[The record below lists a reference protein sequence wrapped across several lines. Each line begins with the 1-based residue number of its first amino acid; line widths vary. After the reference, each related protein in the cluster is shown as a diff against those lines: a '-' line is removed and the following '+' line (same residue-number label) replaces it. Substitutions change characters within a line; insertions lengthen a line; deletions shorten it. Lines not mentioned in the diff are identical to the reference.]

1 MPEAVPSSS
10 ARLASAR
17 KPEPSVPSWRREMRA
32 LLALATPLTL
42 AYLGSIAISTTDVVM
57 MGWLG
62 PKMLAAGS
70 LGYNLMFPLYL
81 LGLGVVI
88 AVTPMVA
95 QDLGAGEV
103 RGIRRTFRQ
112 GLWAAFTIS
121 LPFCASLWF
130 GREILVFFQQ
140 APDVAG
146 LAESYLRTALW
157 SITPAFGYIT
167 LRSFLTAHSRTKAV
181 VVTQFFAVGLNV
193 LGNYALMF
201 GHFGFPRLELAGAGI
216 STTVVQIVSFSV
228 LLAYVVWQPAF
239 RRYQLLARFW
249 RPDWPRFFELLR
261 VGLPIGLA
269 IVAEAT
275 LFTGTALFMGLLGTL
290 PLAAQAIAVQCV
302 GIAFMVPLGISHAT
316 MVRVAFYAGAGD
328 RQGVARASWA
338 ALVLGLAVM
347 VTIAALFMVAG
358 RGIADLFLDGSIPG
372 ALEVEALA
380 GLFLFYAA
388 FAQLAD
394 GTQVIL
400 AGILRGLKDT
410 AAAMWFA
417 FIGFWGV
424 GLSASYIFGFAL
436 GFGSFGIWV
445 GLCLGLASVG
455 VLSFLRVLRAGH
467 LVPWGGP

>member
-1 MPEAVPSSS
+1 
-10 ARLASAR
+10 
-17 KPEPSVPSWRREMRA
+17 
-32 LLALATPLTL
+32 
-42 AYLGSIAISTTDVVM
+42 
-57 MGWLG
+57 
-62 PKMLAAGS
+62 
-70 LGYNLMFPLYL
+70 
-81 LGLGVVI
+81 
-88 AVTPMVA
+88 
-95 QDLGAGEV
+95 
-103 RGIRRTFRQ
+103 
-112 GLWAAFTIS
+112 
-121 LPFCASLWF
+121 
-130 GREILVFFQQ
+130 
-140 APDVAG
+140 
-146 LAESYLRTALW
+146 
-157 SITPAFGYIT
+157 
-167 LRSFLTAHSRTKAV
+167 
-181 VVTQFFAVGLNV
+181 
-193 LGNYALMF
+193 
-201 GHFGFPRLELAGAGI
+201 
-216 STTVVQIVSFSV
+216 
-228 LLAYVVWQPAF
+228 
-239 RRYQLLARFW
+239 
-249 RPDWPRFFELLR
+249 
-261 VGLPIGLA
+261 
-269 IVAEAT
+269 
-275 LFTGTALFMGLLGTL
+275 
-290 PLAAQAIAVQCV
+290 LAAQAIAVQCV

-467 LVPWGGP
+467 LVP